1 MSGTTLYTVSRVLT
15 EWERQGL
22 VVSGRE
28 HIRILQPHGL
38 VRIAE
43 GLEE

>member
-22 VVSGRE
+22 IASGRE
-28 HIRILQPHGL
+28 YIRILQPHGL
-38 VRIAE
+38 VRVAE
-43 GLEE
+43 GLDE